1 MNTHPAFVT
10 FMFLQLFFGGMV
22 MPPATGIMLNQV
34 PQNMRTVC
42 NSIANICY
50 NLFGY
55 VPAPYIYGFMY
66 QRYGQGKSHAG
77 LYTVEF
83 FGFMSFV
90 FSLIVLIRKKLAFRE
105 FLKSQQLG
113 TTYGVAD
120 MQDGNNTGSDHNYEA
135 RESDI
140 EAIDVASNSE

>member
-1 MNTHPAFVT
+1 
-10 FMFLQLFFGGMV
+10 

-120 MQDGNNTGSDHNYEA
+120 MQDINNTGSDHKYEA